1 MNINNE
7 IYEVVIIRK
16 DNKNIY
22 IRVKEDLKIYVTCPK
37 KISEKYIED
46 LLNKSK
52 YSISKMIDKQKNK
65 KYKEEKNIGYYLGN
79 KIDIVFCNIVNEP
92 KLEENRLLVRN
103 KKELDKWYKKRCEI
117 DFKILLD
124 NIYNIIEEKIPYP
137 KIKLRKM
144 KSRWGVCN
152 RKDNS
157 ITLNIEL
164 IKYEQYIINY
174 VIVHELVHFIHFN
187 HSIKFWNTVG
197 KYYPNYK
204 VARKKLKE

>member
-1 MNINNE
+1 
-7 IYEVVIIRK
+7 
-16 DNKNIY
+16 
-22 IRVKEDLKIYVTCPK
+22 
-37 KISEKYIED
+37 
-46 LLNKSK
+46 
-52 YSISKMIDKQKNK
+52 MIDKQKNK